1 MKLRYAPTA
10 AFLATMMISALAGAD
25 VKPAAIFSDHMV
37 LQQGMPAPV
46 WGWADP
52 GEQVTVSIAD
62 QKQTATADA
71 DGKWTVRLDALSP
84 GNPLEMTIAGRN
96 TVTIKDAL
104 AGGVWVGSG
113 QSNMEFRVGPSPR
126 VGAYNGV
133 TNSKDE
139 IAAANY
145 PLIRMYTVKSTTSA
159 EPQKD

>member
-10 AFLATMMISALAGAD
+10 AFLATMLLSPRAGAD
-25 VKPAAIFSDHMV
+25 VNPAAIFSDHMV

-52 GEQVTVSIAD
+52 GEQITVSIAD

-96 TVTIKDAL
+96 TVTIKDVL
-104 AGGVWVGSG
+104 VGEVWVGSG
-113 QSNMEFRVGPSPR
+113 QSNMEFSVGPAPR
-126 VGAYNGV
+126 GGAYNRAA
-133 TNSKDE
+133 NSKDE
-139 IAAANY
+139 IAGANY
-145 PLIRMYTVKSTTSA
+145 PLL
-159 EPQKD
+159 